1 MKALDLIATARLLA
15 EHPRRG
21 RPPEAN
27 LRRAVS
33 TAYYALFHCL
43 ATNCADMVVGGPS
56 AKRIQESWRQVYRA
70 LDHGPAK
77 RRCGDRNAVSAFATE
92 IRQFAQIFIQMQDLR
107 HSADYD
113 PDSDVPTRDEVIKYI
128 NDAENAVRHFSSS
141 PIADRR
147 AFAVHVL
154 MGSRRS

>member
-1 MKALDLIATARLLA
+1 MRALDLIAAAKLLA
-15 EHPRRG
+15 DHPRRG

-27 LRRAVS
+27 LRRAIS

-43 ATNCADMVVGGPS
+43 AENCADMMVGSSGAGRS
-56 AKRIQESWRQVYRA
+56 REAWRQVYRA
-70 LDHGPAK
+70 LEHGMGR
-77 RRCGDRNAVSAFATE
+77 RRCGDRNAISVFASE
-92 IRQFAQIFIQMQDLR
+92 IRQFAQLFVQMQDLR

-113 PDSDVPTRDEVIKYI
+113 PTSEVPSRAEVIQYI
-128 NDAENAVRHFSSS
+128 TEAENAIRKFPNS